1 MKHFIIPASTY
12 HKLKSTQSQHA
23 LPKVQQN
30 DQQNI
35 QHEHQPVLVEPR
47 EEEEEEQESF
57 VTEAFP
63 KSTRGKA
70 TRLLNYIK
78 RHNRKTTWSSKTGDV
93 SIDGTLIQGS
103 NIIDL
108 LRTAVSGTVIKPT
121 GWPQFHIAL
130 KAINTPLSLVARYP
144 PGIPVQKKLTKW
156 LTH

>member
-12 HKLKSTQSQHA
+12 HKLKSTQSQHT

-30 DQQNI
+30 DQQSI
-35 QHEHQPVLVEPR
+35 RHEHQPILLEHR

-78 RHNRKTTWSSKTGDV
+78 RHNPKITWSSKTGDV
-93 SIDGTLIQGS
+93 SIDGTLIQDS

-121 GWPQFHIAL
+121 GWTQFHIAL

-144 PGIPVQKKLTKW
+144 PGIPAQKTLTKW